1 LILAST
7 SRYRRTLLERF
18 GLPFGCLSPQ
28 VDETRQNG
36 EAPLALACRL
46 ARAKAQAVA
55 AREPDAWVVG
65 SDQVAVLGDD
75 ANPQI
80 LGKPGT
86 AAACVRQLEQCSGRT
101 VVFLTAVAL
110 LRHADAAAT
119 EFVDTTRVR
128 FLRLDGAAIAR
139 YVARESPLDCA
150 GGFKCEGLGISL
162 CEAIE
167 TTDPTALIG
176 LPLIRLAQALRAAG
190 FELP

>member
-1 LILAST
+1 M
-7 SRYRRTLLERF
+7 
-18 GLPFGCLSPQ
+18 PFGCESPQ
-28 VDETRQNG
+28 VDETRKNG
-36 EAPLALACRL
+36 EAPLALAIRL

-65 SDQVAVLGDD
+65 SDQVAVLGEHDS
-75 ANPQI
+75 NPQI

-86 AAACVRQLEQCSGRT
+86 AAACVRQLEDCSGRT
-101 VVFLTAVAL
+101 VLFLTAVAL
-110 LRHADAAAT
+110 LRQADATLA
-119 EFVDTTRVR
+119 EFVDITRVR
-128 FLRLDGAAIAR
+128 FRQLDAAAIAR

-150 GGFKCEGLGISL
+150 GGFKCEGAGISL

-176 LPLIRLAQALRAAG
+176 LPLIRLANALRAVG